1 MPVRVAVVDDQEL
14 VRHAFAVMLGLA
26 EQIEVVGEAADG
38 RSAVAMV
45 ERERPD
51 VVLMDIHMPD
61 MDGIEATRAIAE
73 VPHLADC
80 RVLMLTTF
88 DLDEHVY
95 DALRAGAS
103 GFLLKDTSPPDLV
116 RAVEVVAAGDALL
129 DPKITRRMVGRLAA
143 QHVKDSASA
152 AIVDSLTEREAE
164 VLGAVA
170 RGLSN
175 QEIGEH
181 LHMGYGTVKT
191 HVGHLLTKLG
201 CRDRSQLVIVA
212 YESGFVTPGAG
223 DTP

>member
-1 MPVRVAVVDDQEL
+1 MAIRVAVVDDQEL

-38 RSAVAMV
+38 RAAVAMV

-51 VVLMDIHMPD
+51 VVLMDIHMPE

-143 QHVKDSASA
+143 QHVKDAASA
-152 AIVDSLTEREAE
+152 AIVDSLTDREAE

-175 QEIGEH
+175 QEISEH

-212 YESGFVTPGAG
+212 YESGFVTPGVG